1 MITQVI
7 FDLDGTLVNSLG
19 IFLKVGN
26 QMAKKYGYQP
36 LDEERI
42 KELMKFPIKQ
52 RLEALK
58 IPIYKLPKITVE
70 ALSML
75 KTFET
80 QVEPFVGISEMLKN
94 LNEEGYRLSI
104 VSSNSQENIKIF
116 LDKYQLNLFDNIQS
130 SRGLFDKHI
139 TLKKLLSKLDVKNE
153 EVIYVGDEYRDIEAC
168 KKVGIKIISVIWGF
182 DPKELLEKAQ
192 PDFIASNPNE
202 ISEIIKNI
210 NKKEWG
216 IEN

>member
-26 QMAKKYGYQP
+26 QMAQKYGYQP

-75 KTFET
+75 KTFEA

-116 LDKYQLNLFDNIQS
+116 LDKYQLNLFGNIQS